1 MRDSGCDPPGLLDPI
16 SQFQQRF
23 GKVIVHELGHTFG
36 LQHSANP
43 VCVMTDY
50 KGSMK
55 GLDASSDSLCKGC
68 RDAMDF
74 LRIR

>member
-1 MRDSGCDPPGLLDPI
+1 
-16 SQFQQRF
+16 
-23 GKVIVHELGHTFG
+23 VIVHELGHTFG